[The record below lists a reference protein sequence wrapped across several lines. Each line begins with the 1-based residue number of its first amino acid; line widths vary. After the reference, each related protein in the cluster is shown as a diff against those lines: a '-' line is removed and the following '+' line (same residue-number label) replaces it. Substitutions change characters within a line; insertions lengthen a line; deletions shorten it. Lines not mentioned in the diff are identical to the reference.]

1 MPYKA
6 HVFVF
11 RILCHASWE
20 QFHCKLSPACPGKEG
35 NSAGICGKL
44 DSLTSAPNGLSIALM
59 VFSLKKIN
67 IFCKTY
73 TFINKTSESLTY
85 ELFWLAWQS
94 WAMTKCLRN
103 TNVQGRKS
111 YLTTELSYYRS
122 FDHRTWFFCILDSD
136 RTEHH
141 GGVCVCVWESLPP
154 IIVALRQRDGKRRDS
169 SPPFK
174 GITLLSWLP
183 STRCHF

>member
-1 MPYKA
+1 MPHKA
-6 HVFVF
+6 HGFMF
-11 RILCHASWE
+11 RILCRASWE

-35 NSAGICGKL
+35 GSAGICGKL

-85 ELFWLAWQS
+85 ELFWLAWKS

-103 TNVQGRKS
+103 INVQGRKS
-111 YLTTELSYYRS
+111 YLTTEALIIQLGS
-122 FDHRTWFFCILDSD
+122 FVFWTVI
-136 RTEHH
+136 
-141 GGVCVCVWESLPP
+141 GQNIMVGCVCVWESLPP